1 MAEPNC
7 TWPRALAPPRP
18 RYWWWESVLLLQT
31 LALVAAEVFGRTLP
45 VERQALLLAAVLL
58 VIAFVNTVCVPVRC
72 RRLVVLEYTCTCA
85 LLLTLTLGVYLMGG
99 SLMEGADGVRPLPR
113 VCI

>member
-1 MAEPNC
+1 M
-7 TWPRALAPPRP
+7 
-18 RYWWWESVLLLQT
+18 LLLQT

-58 VIAFVNTVCVPVRC
+58 GIAFANTVCVPIRC
-72 RRLVVLEYTCTCA
+72 RRLVVLEFTALCA

-99 SLMEGADGVRPLPR
+99 SPMDGPDAVRPPPGVL
-113 VCI
+113 V